1 MEDNAT
7 VYMSQFKY
15 RVIRDL
21 VAFQDYCKTFEF
33 DLFSDRYLEDSSITV
48 FDDKTKVKQE
58 LINYFMP
65 LKEDLLTYKY
75 DFYKMKSVEAI
86 ANKVG
91 VNPDRVMAYIERNKT
106 SFTKE
111 QLTGLSEFGDVT
123 LKTQVKE
130 ISSYK
135 ILKELHIV
143 ERNLLLSKN
152 TNERQVVKV

>member
-1 MEDNAT
+1 
-7 VYMSQFKY
+7 
-15 RVIRDL
+15 
-21 VAFQDYCKTFEF
+21 
-33 DLFSDRYLEDSSITV
+33 
-48 FDDKTKVKQE
+48 
-58 LINYFMP
+58 FMP

-91 VNPDRVMAYIERNKT
+91 VYPDRVMAYIERNKT